1 MGMWFSNLH
10 IRKNEVTTADAVEQ
24 AVCKLMDEK
33 GYCPALSEADAEV
46 AVAILTSDRSQWF
59 SVHSEALMFEEPDDF
74 AEMAMPMSTELQTDI
89 MGISCFDSD
98 YLYLNLI
105 HTELKKDAWVG
116 IGEALAYDMER
127 QTELAAW
134 ETEVTDFPRF
144 SECARTEYVFAEDF
158 LREVQ
163 DCLSLPAS
171 CSAVDYDYI
180 QEMEQELKE
189 KCTIQYLYFR
199 TK

>member
-10 IRKNEVTTADAVEQ
+10 IKKNAMTTADAVEQ
-24 AVCKLMDEK
+24 AVCKLMDKK
-33 GYCPALSEADAEV
+33 GYCPALSEEDAGV
-46 AVAILTSDRSQWF
+46 AVAILSSDRSKWF

-89 MGISCFDSD
+89 LGISCFDSD

-105 HTELKKDAWVG
+105 HAELKKDAWVG
-116 IGEALAYDMER
+116 IGDSLGYDIER
-127 QTELAAW
+127 PTELAAW

-144 SECARTEYVFAEDF
+144 AECVEMEYVCAEEF
-158 LREVQ
+158 LWEVQ

-171 CSAVDYDYI
+171 CSAVDCDYI